1 MKRLTLI
8 LSHTLLTVAFI
19 IAANSL
25 AFAQRPTATPTTPKP
40 AETGSTTQTEETS
53 KDGWSY
59 DPDAGFVYRKF
70 DFKLAVAGYGERIF
84 DPDGKDSWRRVRQSL
99 AVEFPRFSKKY
110 RTAFVY
116 EVDLANTNFFRAGA
130 GRKVFENLFFAVQD
144 ADDAGKFRALIG
156 ENTHIISREDN
167 LSSGNLPTINR
178 SLILE
183 EHGSVNSFGTQF
195 GVQVQKALSP
205 RLTLALSAQD
215 NRGSLNTDNPRYVV
229 GNSLAAKLTGL
240 AVSDE
245 KSGRKL
251 TYGFGIDQT
260 RDIRNRTFTLAS
272 AIAGEAL
279 GGTQATGNKF
289 SFESDIAYTAK
300 IGSHPYTLETEGI
313 FSNFS
318 RSKTNVGG
326 GYVQGQFSIFDTE
339 KFGDLDP
346 FIRYD
351 FVRLSRQTING
362 GALQQAFRAGINY
375 NLPYTRKLANF
386 HIEYVRNKVNG
397 PIAIVP
403 VNRSFNEF
411 RFELRFSIT
420 RYTRH

>member
-1 MKRLTLI
+1 MTRLTLI

-40 AETGSTTQTEETS
+40 AETGSTTQTKETL

-59 DPDAGFVYRKF
+59 DPDAGLVYRKS

-116 EVDLANTNFFRAGA
+116 EVDLTNTNFFRAGA

-156 ENTHIISREDN
+156 ENTHILSREDN

-205 RLTLALSAQD
+205 RLSLALSAQD
-215 NRGSLNTDNPRYVV
+215 NRGSLNTDNPRYSI

-240 AVSDE
+240 AINDE
-245 KSGRKL
+245 KRGRKL
-251 TYGFGIDQT
+251 TYGFGVDHT
-260 RDIRNRTFTLAS
+260 RSIRNRTFTLAS
-272 AIAGEAL
+272 AIAAEPL
-279 GGTQATGNKF
+279 GGTQATGNKL
-289 SFESDIAYTAK
+289 SFESDIAYTDRIK
-300 IGSHPYTLETEGI
+300 NHSYTLEAEGL

-318 RSKTNVGG
+318 RSRTNVGG
-326 GYVQGQFSIFDTE
+326 GYAQAQISLFDSE

-346 FIRYD
+346 FLRYD
-351 FVRLSRQTING
+351 AVRLSRASING
-362 GALQQAFRAGINY
+362 AAWQQAFRAGINY
-375 NLPYTRKLANF
+375 NLPYTRKLVNF
-386 HIEYVRNKVNG
+386 HVEYVRNRVRG
-397 PIAIVP
+397 ASEIVP
-403 VNRSFNEF
+403 VNKSFNEF
-411 RFELRFSIT
+411 RFELRFSLT